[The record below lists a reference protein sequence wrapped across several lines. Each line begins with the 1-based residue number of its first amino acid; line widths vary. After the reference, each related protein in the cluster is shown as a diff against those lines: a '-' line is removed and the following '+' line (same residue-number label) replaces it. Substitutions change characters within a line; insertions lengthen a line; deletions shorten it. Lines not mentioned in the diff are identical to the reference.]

1 MCGIL
6 APKTQA
12 LLLEGTTGNSNVSGS
27 VTIYTNPTRRLVFW
41 LIFKGAREES
51 VLAVELYLV
60 NLLKSL
66 TIGLRNRKTSLTS
79 GIDTFHSLSTEKPV
93 GLLMVSLTEPTSLS
107 FLLREYFRRIP

>member
-51 VLAVELYLV
+51 VLAVEFYLV

-66 TIGLRNRKTSLTS
+66 TIGLRNRKNELEIRNRHIPLVVYRET
-79 GIDTFHSLSTEKPV
+79 GWVID
-93 GLLMVSLTEPTSLS
+93 G
-107 FLLREYFRRIP
+107 